1 MKPQNQSNLRRGIVW
16 FLTLALLWP
25 VGTPFLP
32 LARAKA
38 SSNLHGVCAL
48 GQGTWDQAAAHAF
61 PMDEQ
66 HHGWE
71 DFEVSGEGGEGTGGT
86 EDTSKGDDFLTK
98 NPLGIQALGLEVSG
112 RWSSIGEKNL
122 GNPLAK
128 YLLYHSLRIPS

>member
-1 MKPQNQSNLRRGIVW
+1 LKPQNQSNLRRGIVW

-32 LARAKA
+32 PARAIA

-66 HHGWE
+66 HHGGE
-71 DFEVSGEGGEGTGGT
+71 DLEVCGEDAEGTEGIDDASEG
-86 EDTSKGDDFLTK
+86 DAFLSKKPG
-98 NPLGIQALGLEVSG
+98 GIQALGLVVAG
-112 RWSSIGEKNL
+112 LWSRIGEKNL
-122 GNPLAK
+122 GIPRAK
-128 YLLYHSLRIPS
+128 YLLYHTLRIPS

>member
-1 MKPQNQSNLRRGIVW
+1 M
-16 FLTLALLWP
+16 
-25 VGTPFLP
+25 
-32 LARAKA
+32 
-38 SSNLHGVCAL
+38 

-71 DFEVSGEGGEGTGGT
+71 DLEGSGEGGEGTGGT
-86 EDTSKGDDFLTK
+86 DDTSKGDDFLTK
-98 NPLGIQALGLEVSG
+98 NPWGIQALGLEVSG

-128 YLLYHSLRIPS
+128 YLLYHSLLIPS

>member
-1 MKPQNQSNLRRGIVW
+1 MKPLKQSALRRVIVW

-25 VGTPFLP
+25 VGTQFLP
-32 LARAKA
+32 RARAYA
-38 SSNLHGVCAL
+38 SSNLHGVHAL

-71 DFEVSGEGGEGTGGT
+71 DLEVSGEGGEGTGGT

-98 NPLGIQALGLEVSG
+98 NPWGIQALGLEVSG